1 MLDADKLHL
10 VWLTH
15 ILQLGTLTSE
25 SDLESDALVPS
36 QEETTS
42 YNKPDTRKSSDSI
55 SQQDTMG
62 LEAYDR
68 QNEALTRRL
77 MEREK
82 ELKKL
87 EEEQED
93 RITYIS
99 QQAQQLEKEIAS
111 RKKEIQDYKSREQQA
126 SLQIQEVGQ
135 TVHLP
140 ITTSRN

>member
-1 MLDADKLHL
+1 M
-10 VWLTH
+10 
-15 ILQLGTLTSE
+15 
-25 SDLESDALVPS
+25 ESDALVPT

-42 YNKPDTRKSSDSI
+42 YSKPETRKSGDSI
-55 SQQDTMG
+55 DQPDTMG

-77 MEREK
+77 LEREM

-93 RITYIS
+93 RIAYIS
-99 QQAQQLEKEIAS
+99 QQAQQLEKEITA
-111 RKKEIQDYKSREQQA
+111 RKKEILDYKSREQQA

-135 TVHLP
+135 TVHLVVDV
-140 ITTSRN
+140 SRDSLFALVL